1 MAVKTKKKNVKT
13 SVKALPS
20 PFNIYWART
29 NYLLFGLGMLLIIF
43 GFYFMS
49 LGEWDSASS
58 LLVSPILLFIG
69 FVIVMP
75 ASILYRK
82 KEVAESEVVKTE
94 N

>member
-1 MAVKTKKKNVKT
+1 MAVKTKKKIVKT
-13 SVKALPS
+13 SVKSLPS
-20 PFNIYWART
+20 PFNIYWERT

-49 LGEWDSASS
+49 LGKWDSASS

-82 KEVAESEVVKTE
+82 KEVAESEVIKTE